1 NTKGV
6 TTSEILQ
13 SFLERY
19 YLESSSWPK
28 EVLISA
34 PINQTELEP
43 VFIRRRFP
51 KFIVPTRG
59 QKLKLLKLGEENA
72 KQYLES
78 TSDKHLLE
86 EARLLASLKELQRV
100 LDLPELPARMEC
112 FDISNIQGTNAV
124 GSMVVFDYAHPKKDQ
139 YR

>member
-1 NTKGV
+1 
-6 TTSEILQ
+6 ILQ

-19 YLESSSWPK
+19 YLEASSIPK
-28 EVLISA
+28 EILLPA
-34 PINQTELEP
+34 EINRDELYP
-43 VFIRRRFP
+43 VFIGRRVP
-51 KFIVPTRG
+51 TITVPTRG
-59 QKLKLLKLGEENA
+59 QGLDLIKLGVENA

-78 TSDKHLLE
+78 TSDKLLLE

-100 LDLPELPARMEC
+100 LDLAELPARMEC

-139 YR
+139 YRK